1 MTFIKEYADR
11 HPSAEMKS
19 VLSAT
24 AIAMRHRETTQCGA
38 SYDKSKM
45 NRAIAKGVWFA
56 EQIAEQ
62 SNAQQARSAHCSSA

>member
-1 MTFIKEYADR
+1 
-11 HPSAEMKS
+11 MKS

-45 NRAIAKGVWFA
+45 NRAIAKGVLFA
-56 EQIAEQ
+56 ERIAEQ
-62 SNAQQARSAHCSSA
+62 FSSKHQQSAPV